1 MKWWRT
7 IALIFAGSLF
17 AIPVAFAHDAP
28 TSFLDLHTTARG
40 LDLVLTSSTTDL
52 AHDLPAIEPDML
64 LQPAALEPEKT
75 SLSTNVLSRLTIK
88 TDGRRL
94 TGELV
99 KVEPLPE
106 KKDLRITLH
115 FALEHPPRR
124 LHLQCQ
130 LFPYDPRHR
139 TFANFYDGA
148 RLEQQEIFD
157 GMKTEADYLPGAHQ
171 KVGLVVRQFLLEGV
185 HHIFLGPDHIL
196 FVVGLLLLG
205 GSVKQLLKVVTA
217 FTVAHSV
224 TLGLATF
231 KVVSPPASLVEPAIA
246 LSIIFVGMSALFA
259 NTVRDPRLLIAF
271 SFGLVHGFGFARALQ
286 EMALPR
292 QAISWSLF
300 AFNGGVE
307 IGQACIVMLV
317 APFLILLRQRNPALS
332 ERVVGLGALGVVTAG
347 AFWFFQRVITT
358 A

>member
-1 MKWWRT
+1 M
-7 IALIFAGSLF
+7 
-17 AIPVAFAHDAP
+17 
-28 TSFLDLHTTARG
+28 
-40 LDLVLTSSTTDL
+40 
-52 AHDLPAIEPDML
+52 
-64 LQPAALEPEKT
+64 
-75 SLSTNVLSRLTIK
+75 
-88 TDGRRL
+88 
-94 TGELV
+94 GELV

-106 KKDLRITLH
+106 KKDLRITFH

-148 RLEQQEIFD
+148 RLEQQEIFE
-157 GMKTEADYLPGAHQ
+157 GTKTEADYLPGDRQ
-171 KVGLVVRQFLLEGV
+171 KVGLLVRQFLLEGV